1 MDLDSASYANSGS
14 RFASSKKSTPQD
26 QAEFELVEQ
35 LSNETDSGCDGVTSL
50 AEEEPEPAADN
61 QPLTIYLKEIRG
73 FQLLTQQQEI
83 DIAKRR
89 EAGESQVIE
98 SILSTP
104 VALDYVLGLG
114 AKVQNDEIR
123 LSDVIEG
130 LTREDHNPGTVGEL
144 SFDKRHAFLK
154 ALGSV
159 QRRRRNIEALQRKQR
174 AKKTSEREKS
184 LLHRLI
190 AGKKLQL
197 AGMLRDLG
205 LARAQLTAIAESLR
219 QAARRTVACER
230 MLAGSAGPHQENCFK
245 EIKQIERETR
255 MSSEE
260 LKCLVKAISEG
271 EQQAAAAKKVFT
283 ESNLRLVVS
292 IAKRFRRFNVDL
304 ADLIQEGNI
313 GLMRAA
319 EKFDHRLGYRFSTYA
334 TWWIRQFIARS
345 MVDSGHMI
353 RIPAHIVEARSK
365 LLRGFEGLAQKLGRT
380 PVPGEIAAEI
390 GISLQEIQRIIRLPG
405 EHLSLQAPLADD
417 PDETLQHYARD
428 QCAEDP
434 AEELL
439 EKDLCFVTR
448 KSLSILNSRQQQVL
462 RHRFGIGLAREHT
475 LQEIGDMFLITRE
488 RVRQIESKALRQ
500 LRIPAAKRKRKE
512 PGASPPMPA
521 RPALADLTPE
531 EEKPFSRRATFVDSE
546 AGNRHDQ
553 TTNAVFK
560 KSQRRAVS
568 G

>member
-26 QAEFELVEQ
+26 QAEFELVE
-35 LSNETDSGCDGVTSL
+35 LSGEMDSGWDGVTSL
-50 AEEEPEPAADN
+50 PEDESEPAADN
-61 QPLTIYLKEIRG
+61 QPLTIYLKEIRCV
-73 FQLLTQQQEI
+73 QLLTHQQEI
-83 DIAKRR
+83 DVAKRR
-89 EAGESQVIE
+89 EAGESQVLE
-98 SILSTP
+98 GILSTP
-104 VALDYVLGLG
+104 VALDYVLG
-114 AKVQNDEIR
+114 
-123 LSDVIEG
+123 
-130 LTREDHNPGTVGEL
+130 
-144 SFDKRHAFLK
+144 
-154 ALGSV
+154 
-159 QRRRRNIEALQRKQR
+159 RRRRNIEALQGKQR

-230 MLAGSAGPHQENCFK
+230 MLAGPAGPHQEDCLKEDCFK
-245 EIKQIERETR
+245 EIRQIERETR

-260 LKCLVKAISEG
+260 LKRHVRAISEG

-345 MVDSGHMI
+345 MVDFGHMI

-365 LLRGFEGLAQKLGRT
+365 LFRSFEGLPQKLGRT
-380 PVPGEIAAEI
+380 PVPKEIAAET
-390 GISLQEIQRIIRLPG
+390 GLSLQEIQRIIRMPG

-417 PDETLQHYARD
+417 PDETLQHYVRD
-428 QCAEDP
+428 QRAEDP

-439 EKDLCFVTR
+439 EKDL
-448 KSLSILNSRQQQVL
+448 LS
-462 RHRFGIGLAREHT
+462 RHKKIFIDPQLAATAGPTAPVRYRPCSETHAT
-475 LQEIGDMFLITRE
+475 GD
-488 RVRQIESKALRQ
+488 
-500 LRIPAAKRKRKE
+500 
-512 PGASPPMPA
+512 
-521 RPALADLTPE
+521 
-531 EEKPFSRRATFVDSE
+531 RR
-546 AGNRHDQ
+546 H
-553 TTNAVFK
+553 VFNHP
-560 KSQRRAVS
+560 
-568 G
+568 